1 MTRVEEERGGREDER
16 AERCERRYLLRVGGP
31 LGGLQKWLARLVSPS
46 VKKSK
51 SKLAPSLAVWSRLP
65 HPPLSR
71 VHTIR
76 H

>member
-1 MTRVEEERGGREDER
+1 MTRAEEEGGEEDER

-51 SKLAPSLAVWSRLP
+51 SKLAPSLAVWSPSTSSLTGA
-65 HPPLSR
+65 HN
-71 VHTIR
+71 
-76 H
+76 